1 MMNEGREIPVNWF
14 VWLQWV
20 LASGIGGAAVF
31 PLVAAAGGFLSGVL
45 YRAIA
50 EVVIFGLF
58 WAGMSTMQWLLL
70 RNYIPQ
76 SGWWVAASTVGGT
89 LIGIGAV
96 SLGGNGNVNPIIAYI
111 LMGVIIGVLQWLVL
125 SRHISQSVW
134 WVVASPVG
142 WALAWLAVM
151 SPLAR
156 LGQNLMNR
164 VSEILGI
171 MFVLGLM
178 GAVAGM
184 VTGGLLVWLLRQSF
198 GSVIDT
204 GGQKPA

>member
-1 MMNEGREIPVNWF
+1 MNEGREIPVNWF
-14 VWLQWV
+14 VGLQCV
-20 LASGIGGAAVF
+20 LASAIGGAAGIALAFV
-31 PLVAAAGGFLSGVL
+31 VRGFLSDVL
-45 YRAIA
+45 YRAIGP

-76 SGWWVAASTVGGT
+76 SGWWVGASTVGGT
-89 LIGIGAV
+89 LIGLGAA
-96 SLGGNGNVNPIIAYI
+96 SLGGNGNVHPVIAYI

-125 SRHISQSVW
+125 RRHISQSVW

-164 VSEILGI
+164 VSGMLGI
-171 MFVLGLM
+171 MFLFGLM
-178 GAVAGM
+178 AAVAGI
-184 VTGGLLVWLLRQSF
+184 VTAGLLVWLLRQSF
-198 GSVIDT
+198 GSAIDT
-204 GGQKPA
+204 GGHKPA